1 MAEIVLDASALV
13 DLLLR
18 NEIGRSVRR
27 RIGGH
32 GLHGPAHIDAEVL
45 SALGRLHQAGELEAG
60 DVDEML
66 RGLAA
71 APLERHP
78 VTGLSIGAWSRRDRL
93 RLVDAIYV
101 ELAEALK
108 LPLITTDTRLHAEPS
123 VEVVGT

>member
-1 MAEIVLDASALV
+1 M
-13 DLLLR
+13 
-18 NEIGRSVRR
+18 VRR
-27 RIGGH
+27 RVSGH

-45 SALGRLHQAGELEAG
+45 SVLARLHRAGELRAD

-66 RGLAA
+66 RKLAA

-78 VTGLSIGAWSRRDRL
+78 MTGLSIGAWSRRDRL

-101 ELAEALK
+101 ELAESLEF
-108 LPLITTDTRLHAEPS
+108 PLITTDTKLHAEPS